1 MDNSNNSNEPSAT
14 QAKEFLDSLAA
25 DRRTLSGK
33 ATVSTWYVLLSGFVM
48 FAFAVMSGFMI
59 RENNLALLIPIMT
72 VCVIF
77 IGISIWY
84 SIRSGV
90 GIVHPRTRKA
100 GILYVVSSVSLLVGL
115 LGSVAVAALFTS
127 LHWAVFCSIA
137 LLFEMLAAALLVL
150 YGREQRRAIEAGE

>member
-14 QAKEFLDSLAA
+14 QAKELLDSLAV
-25 DRRTLSGK
+25 DRRALSGK
-33 ATVSTWYVLLSGFVM
+33 ATVSTWYALLSGFVM

-84 SIRSGV
+84 SLRSGV

-100 GILYVVSSVSLLVGL
+100 GVLYVLSSVSLLVGL
-115 LGSVAVAALFTS
+115 LGGVAVALFTS

-137 LLFEMLAAALLVL
+137 LLFEVLAAALLVL

>member
-1 MDNSNNSNEPSAT
+1 MDNSNEPSAT
-14 QAKEFLDSLAA
+14 QAKELLDSLAV
-25 DRRTLSGK
+25 DRRALSGK
-33 ATVSTWYVLLSGFVM
+33 ATVSSWYALLSGFVM

-59 RENNLALLIPIMT
+59 RENNLALLIPMMT
-72 VCVIF
+72 VCIIF

-100 GILYVVSSVSLLVGL
+100 GVLYVLSSVSLLVGL
-115 LGSVAVAALFTS
+115 LGGVAVALFTS
-127 LHWAVFCSIA
+127 LHWAVFCGIA

>member
-1 MDNSNNSNEPSAT
+1 MDNGKEPSAT
-14 QAKEFLDSLAA
+14 QAKELLDSLAA
-25 DRRTLSGK
+25 DRRALSGK
-33 ATVSTWYVLLSGFVM
+33 ATVSTWYALLSGFVM
-48 FAFAVMSGFMI
+48 FIFAVMSSFMI

-72 VCVIF
+72 VSIIF

-84 SIRSGV
+84 SLRSGV

-100 GILYVVSSVSLLVGL
+100 GILYVLNSVSLLVGL
-115 LGSVAVAALFTS
+115 LGGVAVALLTS
-127 LHWAVFCSIA
+127 LHWAVFCGIA

>member
-1 MDNSNNSNEPSAT
+1 MDNSKEPSAT
-14 QAKEFLDSLAA
+14 QAKELLGSLAA
-25 DRRTLSGK
+25 DRRALSGK
-33 ATVSTWYVLLSGFVM
+33 ATVSTWYALLSGFVM
-48 FAFAVMSGFMI
+48 FIFAVMSSFMI

-72 VCVIF
+72 VSIIF

-84 SIRSGV
+84 SLRSGV

-100 GILYVVSSVSLLVGL
+100 GILYVLSGVSFLGGL
-115 LGSVAVAALFTS
+115 LGSVAVSLFTS
-127 LHWAVFCSIA
+127 LHWAVFCGIA